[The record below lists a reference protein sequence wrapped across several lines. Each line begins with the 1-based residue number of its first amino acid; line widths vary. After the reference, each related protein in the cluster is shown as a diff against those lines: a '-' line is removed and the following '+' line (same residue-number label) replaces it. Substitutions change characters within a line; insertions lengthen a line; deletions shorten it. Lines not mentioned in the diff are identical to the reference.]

1 MNNEQDMVTNIH
13 DNRIESPYF
22 AMDNSPFNPTDV
34 LTTIDNPYNPKEEFT
49 KWYAWD
55 TQNGYNTSEYIG
67 RLADYEVDDD
77 ATTTRYKYEL
87 AMMFILIHNEDMY
100 KIV

>member
-1 MNNEQDMVTNIH
+1 MNEDLNFE
-13 DNRIESPYF
+13 YF
-22 AMDNSPFNPTDV
+22 DIDNSPFAPTDV
-34 LTTIDNPYNPKEEFT
+34 LTTVDNPYNPKDEFT

-67 RLADYEVDDD
+67 RLANYGADDD
-77 ATTTRYKYEL
+77 DRTLRYKYEL
-87 AMMFILIHNEDMY
+87 AMMFILIQHEDLY